1 MIPMGMQQGLGTL
14 DQEVNDRADNMRLKG
29 QTSTV
34 SKDLLDVMASQ
45 RVAREKEMALKDLQ
59 ASQETNPATVK
70 EQLENQVMGMT
81 QNEMTAQTAG
91 ILANR
96 RPQSTPM
103 MGKNPSLAINRGAPQ
118 GGIAGARPPMG
129 APPRPPMPQSAGIA
143 GAPRPMSGPPP
154 MMASGGIVGFQ
165 QGGLN
170 DQQRRAKE
178 YQASK
183 GGYRV
188 EAFTE
193 ALKRK
198 GLTRQQFEALSPAEK
213 QAIRAT
219 LPQIMQELKQTRDNY
234 MSPLARINDA
244 TSPQALAEKRA
255 NADKQILKRNNPA
268 LFAQQYPDEVKPN
281 TADVDTS
288 ATDTTDTSQG
298 GDSTIRNALQAAL
311 AAKKQGGGGGD
322 DAFTSRTTTT
332 TGPASAGFDVTKAVT
347 DLKTDPSITTEQQ
360 EQLDKSK
367 NLVSD
372 AMPQEM
378 KDAITEG
385 AKVDIGAKETDLQ
398 TKFDERYLPT
408 TLGDD
413 GKPQDGSLAGLK
425 ALQANQQKV
434 LDYQADP
441 EYQRKLRVQQSLG
454 RGTSF
459 AGAGKAELT
468 AANNAI
474 TNYKDVMKTR
484 LDALK
489 TSDESVNNALTR
501 IQTSRDK
508 MLTLQLNMTA
518 EDRKAY
524 MAEKDQFLTQN
535 EAFITAELKKLGII
549 SQDQLKR
556 SVETAQDKAELYNT
570 LIGIGEAREKLK
582 EERLKLVAAKI
593 MTLEGSKDPDDKAE
607 LRRIRDE
614 IDDNVAV
621 AFLPEEDIILA
632 AIESQPGGR
641 AMADAFRAAQEAKR
655 NARDGGAGGD
665 QIQNST
671 GASQSS
677 LSYVP

>member
-1 MIPMGMQQGLGTL
+1 MTPMGMQQGLGTL

-96 RPQSTPM
+96 RPTPQ
-103 MGKNPSLAINRGAPQ
+103 PQ
-118 GGIAGARPPMG
+118 QQRPQGIAGAGPATRPTM
-129 APPRPPMPQSAGIA
+129 PRPPMPRSAGIA

-165 QGGLN
+165 QGGATGMRANIMGQRELAGGDVLDSRIAEIN
-170 DQQRRAKE
+170 ARIKKLRKDATEGRVRPEVLQRELARLEQQKQEAVKGAQAGAGREQGTLARRQSGLAAAGFGDLAADVGGKLAE
-178 YQASK
+178 SKRKTFTTSGTQIEQPQQVQPQASTTTTTTPT
-183 GGYRV
+183 GG
-188 EAFTE
+188 
-193 ALKRK
+193 
-198 GLTRQQFEALSPAEK
+198 P
-213 QAIRAT
+213 
-219 LPQIMQELKQTRDNY
+219 
-234 MSPLARINDA
+234 
-244 TSPQALAEKRA
+244 
-255 NADKQILKRNNPA
+255 
-268 LFAQQYPDEVKPN
+268 
-281 TADVDTS
+281 
-288 ATDTTDTSQG
+288 QG
-298 GDSTIRNALQAAL
+298 GDPTIRNALQAAL
-311 AAKKQGGGGGD
+311 AAKKQGGGD

-347 DLKTDPSITTEQQ
+347 DLKTDPSITEEQQ
-360 EQLDKSK
+360 AQLDKSK

-372 AMPQEM
+372 TMPQEM

-398 TKFDERYLPT
+398 SKFDERYLPT
-408 TLGDD
+408 ELRKD
-413 GKPQDGSLAGLK
+413 GKPKDGSLAGLK
-425 ALQANQQKV
+425 ALQENQQKV

-441 EYQRKLRVQQSLG
+441 EYQRKLRVQRSLG
-454 RGTSF
+454 RGASF
-459 AGAGKAELT
+459 AGAGKAELE

-501 IQTSRDK
+501 IQASRDR

-524 MAEKDQFLTQN
+524 MAEKDQFLKQN
-535 EAFITAELKKLGII
+535 EAFINAELKKLGII

-556 SVETAQDKAELYNT
+556 SVETAQDKAELYQQ

-582 EERLKLVAAKI
+582 EERLKLVSAKI
-593 MTLEGSKDPDDKAE
+593 ISLEGSKDPEDKAE
-607 LRRIRDE
+607 LQRIRDE
-614 IDDNVAV
+614 IDDNVAT
-621 AFLPEEDIILA
+621 AFLPEEDILLA
-632 AIESQPGGR
+632 AIESQPGGS
-641 AMADAFRAAQEAKR
+641 AMAGAFRAAQEAKR
-655 NARDGGAGGD
+655 SARDGGAGGAEVKNTKINPAD
-665 QIQNST
+665 A
-671 GASQSS
+671 G
-677 LSYVP
+677 YFD

>member
-1 MIPMGMQQGLGTL
+1 
-14 DQEVNDRADNMRLKG
+14 
-29 QTSTV
+29 
-34 SKDLLDVMASQ
+34 
-45 RVAREKEMALKDLQ
+45 
-59 ASQETNPATVK
+59 
-70 EQLENQVMGMT
+70 
-81 QNEMTAQTAG
+81 
-91 ILANR
+91 
-96 RPQSTPM
+96 
-103 MGKNPSLAINRGAPQ
+103 
-118 GGIAGARPPMG
+118 
-129 APPRPPMPQSAGIA
+129 
-143 GAPRPMSGPPP
+143 
-154 MMASGGIVGFQ
+154 
-165 QGGLN
+165 
-170 DQQRRAKE
+170 
-178 YQASK
+178 
-183 GGYRV
+183 
-188 EAFTE
+188 
-193 ALKRK
+193 
-198 GLTRQQFEALSPAEK
+198 
-213 QAIRAT
+213 
-219 LPQIMQELKQTRDNY
+219 
-234 MSPLARINDA
+234 
-244 TSPQALAEKRA
+244 
-255 NADKQILKRNNPA
+255 
-268 LFAQQYPDEVKPN
+268 
-281 TADVDTS
+281 
-288 ATDTTDTSQG
+288 
-298 GDSTIRNALQAAL
+298 
-311 AAKKQGGGGGD
+311 
-322 DAFTSRTTTT
+322 
-332 TGPASAGFDVTKAVT
+332 
-347 DLKTDPSITTEQQ
+347 
-360 EQLDKSK
+360 
-367 NLVSD
+367 
-372 AMPQEM
+372 MPQEM

-621 AFLPEEDIILA
+621 AFLPEEDIIIA